1 MFIYIEV
8 PYKQIK
14 TNFTIA
20 QIDNKCKNILKLKK
34 KPLYDV
40 LFTKA
45 FALFVLVQS
54 CFL

>member
-1 MFIYIEV
+1 MQKHFEIE
-8 PYKQIK
+8 
-14 TNFTIA
+14 
-20 QIDNKCKNILKLKK
+20 KK
-34 KPLYDV
+34 KPVYDV

>member
-1 MFIYIEV
+1 MQKHFEIE
-8 PYKQIK
+8 
-14 TNFTIA
+14 
-20 QIDNKCKNILKLKK
+20 K
-34 KPLYDV
+34 KPVYDV

>member
-34 KPLYDV
+34 KTVYDV